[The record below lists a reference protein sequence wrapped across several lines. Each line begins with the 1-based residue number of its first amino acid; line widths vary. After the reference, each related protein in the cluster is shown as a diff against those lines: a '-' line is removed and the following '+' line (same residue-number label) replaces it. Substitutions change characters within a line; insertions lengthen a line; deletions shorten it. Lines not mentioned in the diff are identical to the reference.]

1 MNMSRELCAAAS
13 ASEAVIMRDASS
25 VYLAGGTE
33 LLRFG
38 TERSADR
45 LIMLKNIPELKGILG
60 EPRQTVRVGSMTTF
74 QEALGSDLVP
84 AYLKEALRYMAS
96 RTKRNMATIGGNV
109 ALMRDDSYLAATLI
123 AAHAKLELLR
133 RVKPDSGESAQ
144 ARFGCPDKNRLD
156 LEETAQGRGDQP
168 VRETICIRRYLQ
180 HRKEYQ
186 KDLITAIIVRTDVC
200 VVSKRYANTAESH
213 SYLTA
218 AMGYVDGH
226 FRVGI
231 SVKNAGVFFP
241 KEFSDSLGE
250 EENAETFAHFAR
262 SWAGLDIPDD
272 LYGSTAYKRYLLGVT
287 LESLYHLLKERTSSG
302 QSTDGRKG
310 ETEA

>member
-1 MNMSRELCAAAS
+1 MSRELCAAAS

-25 VYLAGGTE
+25 AYLAGGTE
-33 LLRFG
+33 LLRSG

-45 LIMLKNIPELKGILG
+45 LIMLKNIPELKGVSG
-60 EPRQTVRVGSMTTF
+60 ETPEAVRIGSMTTF

-96 RTKRNMATIGGNV
+96 RTKRDMATIGGNV

-123 AAHAKLELLR
+123 AAHAKLELLHWA
-133 RVKPDSGESAQ
+133 KPDSGESVQ
-144 ARFGCPDKNRLD
+144 DRSGCPDKNGSD
-156 LEETAQGRGDQP
+156 LEEASQVRGDQP
-168 VRETICIRRYLQ
+168 VREPICIRRYLQ
-180 HRKEYQ
+180 HREEYQ
-186 KDLITAIIVRTDVC
+186 KDLITAIMVRTDIC

-218 AMGYVDGH
+218 AMGYADGR
-226 FRVGI
+226 FRVGV

-250 EENAETFAHFAR
+250 DENAETFARFAN

-287 LESLYHLLKERTSSG
+287 LENLYRSLKERISSG
-302 QSTDGRKG
+302 QRTDGRKG

>member
-1 MNMSRELCAAAS
+1 MSRELCAAAS
-13 ASEAVIMRDASS
+13 ASEAVIMRDDSS
-25 VYLAGGTE
+25 AYLAGGTE
-33 LLRFG
+33 LLRSG

-45 LIMLKNIPELKGILG
+45 LIMLKNIPELKGVSG
-60 EPRQTVRVGSMTTF
+60 ETPEAVRIGSMTTF

-96 RTKRNMATIGGNV
+96 RTKRDMATIGGNV

-133 RVKPDSGESAQ
+133 RVKPDSGELIQDQS
-144 ARFGCPDKNRLD
+144 GYPDKNSLD
-156 LEETAQGRGDQP
+156 LEEASQARGDQP

-186 KDLITAIIVRTDVC
+186 KDLITAIMVRTDIC

-218 AMGYVDGH
+218 AMGYVDGR
-226 FRVGI
+226 FRVGV

-241 KEFSDSLGE
+241 KEFSVSLGE
-250 EENAETFAHFAR
+250 DENAEAFAHFAK
-262 SWAGLDIPDD
+262 SWEGLDIPDD

-287 LESLYHLLKERTSSG
+287 LENLYRLLKERISSG
-302 QSTDGRKG
+302 QRTDVRKG

>member
-1 MNMSRELCAAAS
+1 MSRELCAAAS

-25 VYLAGGTE
+25 AYLAGGTE
-33 LLRFG
+33 LLRSG

-45 LIMLKNIPELKGILG
+45 LIMLKNIPELKGVSG
-60 EPRQTVRVGSMTTF
+60 ETPEAVRIGSMTTF

-144 ARFGCPDKNRLD
+144 VRFGCPDKNRLD

-168 VRETICIRRYLQ
+168 VREAICIRRYLQ
-180 HRKEYQ
+180 HREEYQ
-186 KDLITAIIVRTDVC
+186 KDLITAIMVRTDIC

-218 AMGYVDGH
+218 AMGYADGR
-226 FRVGI
+226 FRVGV

-250 EENAETFAHFAR
+250 DENAETFARFAN

-272 LYGSTAYKRYLLGVT
+272 LYGSKVYKRYLLGVT
-287 LESLYHLLKERTSSG
+287 LENLYRSLKERISSG
-302 QSTDGRKG
+302 QRTDGRKG

>member
-1 MNMSRELCAAAS
+1 MSRELCAAAS

-25 VYLAGGTE
+25 AYLAGGTE
-33 LLRFG
+33 LLRSG

-45 LIMLKNIPELKGILG
+45 LIMLKNIPELKGVSG
-60 EPRQTVRVGSMTTF
+60 ETPEAVRIGSMTTF

-96 RTKRNMATIGGNV
+96 RTKRDMATIGGNV

-123 AAHAKLELLR
+123 AAHAKLELLHWA
-133 RVKPDSGESAQ
+133 KPDSGELVQDRS
-144 ARFGCPDKNRLD
+144 GCPDKNRLD
-156 LEETAQGRGDQP
+156 LEEASQARGDQP
-168 VRETICIRRYLQ
+168 VREAICIRRYLQ
-180 HRKEYQ
+180 HREEYQ
-186 KDLITAIIVRTDVC
+186 KDLITAIMVRTDIC

-213 SYLTA
+213 SYLTT
-218 AMGYVDGH
+218 AMGYVDGR
-226 FRVGI
+226 FRVGV

-250 EENAETFAHFAR
+250 DENAETFARFAN

-287 LESLYHLLKERTSSG
+287 LENLYRLLKERISSG
-302 QSTDGRKG
+302 QRTGGRKG

>member
-1 MNMSRELCAAAS
+1 MSRELCAAAS

-25 VYLAGGTE
+25 AYLAGGTE
-33 LLRFG
+33 LLRSG

-45 LIMLKNIPELKGILG
+45 LIMLKNIPELKGVSG
-60 EPRQTVRVGSMTTF
+60 ETPEAVRIGSMTTF

-84 AYLKEALRYMAS
+84 VYLKEALRYMAS

-123 AAHAKLELLR
+123 AAHAKLELLHW
-133 RVKPDSGESAQ
+133 VKPDSGELVQDRS
-144 ARFGCPDKNRLD
+144 GCPDKNRLD
-156 LEETAQGRGDQP
+156 LEEASQARGDQP
-168 VRETICIRRYLQ
+168 VREAICIRRYLQ
-180 HRKEYQ
+180 HREEYQ
-186 KDLITAIIVRTDVC
+186 KDLITAIMVRTDIC

-218 AMGYVDGH
+218 AMGYVDGR
-226 FRVGI
+226 FRVGV

-250 EENAETFAHFAR
+250 DENAETFARFAN

-287 LESLYHLLKERTSSG
+287 LENLYRSLKERISSG
-302 QSTDGRKG
+302 QRTDGRKG

>member
-1 MNMSRELCAAAS
+1 MYMSRELCAAAS

-25 VYLAGGTE
+25 AYLAGGTE
-33 LLRFG
+33 LLRSG

-45 LIMLKNIPELKGILG
+45 LIMLKNIPELKGVSG
-60 EPRQTVRVGSMTTF
+60 ETPEAVRIGSMTTF

-96 RTKRNMATIGGNV
+96 RTKRDMATIGGNV

-123 AAHAKLELLR
+123 AAHAKLELLHWA
-133 RVKPDSGESAQ
+133 KPDSGESVQ
-144 ARFGCPDKNRLD
+144 DRFGCPDKNGSD
-156 LEETAQGRGDQP
+156 LEEASQVRGDQP
-168 VRETICIRRYLQ
+168 VREAICIRRYLQ
-180 HRKEYQ
+180 HREEYQ
-186 KDLITAIIVRTDVC
+186 KDLITAIMVRTDIC

-218 AMGYVDGH
+218 AMGYADGR
-226 FRVGI
+226 FRVGV
-231 SVKNAGVFFP
+231 SLKNAGVFFP

-250 EENAETFAHFAR
+250 DENAETFARFAN

-287 LESLYHLLKERTSSG
+287 LENLYRSLKERISSG
-302 QSTDGRKG
+302 QRTDGRKG

>member
-1 MNMSRELCAAAS
+1 MSRELCAAAS

-25 VYLAGGTE
+25 AYLAGGTE
-33 LLRFG
+33 LLRSG

-45 LIMLKNIPELKGILG
+45 LIMLKNIPELKGVSG
-60 EPRQTVRVGSMTTF
+60 ETPEAVRIGSMTTF

-96 RTKRNMATIGGNV
+96 RTKRDMATIGGNV

-123 AAHAKLELLR
+123 AAHGKLELLHW
-133 RVKPDSGESAQ
+133 VKPDSGELIQDQS
-144 ARFGCPDKNRLD
+144 GYPDKNSLD
-156 LEETAQGRGDQP
+156 LEEASQARGDQP

-186 KDLITAIIVRTDVC
+186 KDLITAIMVRTDIC

-218 AMGYVDGH
+218 AMGYVDGR
-226 FRVGI
+226 FRVGV
-231 SVKNAGVFFP
+231 SVKNAGVFFL

-250 EENAETFAHFAR
+250 DENAETFARFAN

-287 LESLYHLLKERTSSG
+287 LENLYRLLKERISSG
-302 QSTDGRKG
+302 QRTDVRKG

>member
-1 MNMSRELCAAAS
+1 MSRELCAAAS
-13 ASEAVIMRDASS
+13 ASEAVVMRDASS
-25 VYLAGGTE
+25 AYLAGGTE
-33 LLRFG
+33 LLRSG

-45 LIMLKNIPELKGILG
+45 LIMLKNIPELKGVSG
-60 EPRQTVRVGSMTTF
+60 ETPEAVRIGSMTTF

-96 RTKRNMATIGGNV
+96 RTKRDMATIGGNV

-144 ARFGCPDKNRLD
+144 VRFGCPDKNRLD

-168 VRETICIRRYLQ
+168 VREAICIRRYLQ
-180 HRKEYQ
+180 HREEYQ
-186 KDLITAIIVRTDVC
+186 KDLITAIMVRTDIC

-218 AMGYVDGH
+218 AMGYADGR
-226 FRVGI
+226 FRVGV

-250 EENAETFAHFAR
+250 DENAETFARFAN

-272 LYGSTAYKRYLLGVT
+272 LYGSKVYKRYLLGVT
-287 LESLYHLLKERTSSG
+287 LENLYRSLKERISSG
-302 QSTDGRKG
+302 QRTDGRKG

>member
-13 ASEAVIMRDASS
+13 ASEAVIMRDDSS
-25 VYLAGGTE
+25 AYLAGGTE
-33 LLRFG
+33 LLRSG

-45 LIMLKNIPELKGILG
+45 LIMLKNIPELKGVSG
-60 EPRQTVRVGSMTTF
+60 ETPEAVRIGSMTTF

-96 RTKRNMATIGGNV
+96 RTKRDMATIGGNV

-123 AAHAKLELLR
+123 AAHAKLELLHWA
-133 RVKPDSGESAQ
+133 KPDSGESVQ
-144 ARFGCPDKNRLD
+144 DRFGCPDKNGSD
-156 LEETAQGRGDQP
+156 LEEASQVRGDQP
-168 VRETICIRRYLQ
+168 VREAICIRRYLQ
-180 HRKEYQ
+180 HREEYQ

-213 SYLTA
+213 PYLTA
-218 AMGYVDGH
+218 AMGYADGR
-226 FRVGI
+226 FRVGV

-241 KEFSDSLGE
+241 KEFSVSLGE
-250 EENAETFAHFAR
+250 DENAEAFAHFAK
-262 SWAGLDIPDD
+262 SWEGLDIPDD

-287 LESLYHLLKERTSSG
+287 LENLYRLLKERISSG
-302 QSTDGRKG
+302 QRTDVRKG

>member
-1 MNMSRELCAAAS
+1 MSRELCAAAS
-13 ASEAVIMRDASS
+13 ASEAVIMRDSS
-25 VYLAGGTE
+25 SAYLAGGTE
-33 LLRFG
+33 LLRSG

-45 LIMLKNIPELKGILG
+45 LIMLKNIPELKGVSG
-60 EPRQTVRVGSMTTF
+60 ETPEAVRIGSMTTF

-84 AYLKEALRYMAS
+84 VYLKEALRYMAS

-109 ALMRDDSYLAATLI
+109 ALMRDDSYLVAVLI
-123 AAHAKLELLR
+123 AAHAKIELLR
-133 RVKPDSGESAQ
+133 KGKKDSDESAQ
-144 ARFGCPDKNRLD
+144 DRSGCPGKNRLD
-156 LEETAQGRGDQP
+156 PQETAQGGGGRP
-168 VRETICIRRYLQ
+168 VRETICIRRFLL
-180 HRKEYQ
+180 HREEYRE
-186 KDLITAIIVRTDVC
+186 DLITALLVRTDVC

-241 KEFSDSLGE
+241 KEFSDSIGE
-250 EENAETFAHFAR
+250 NENAKTFAYFAKN
-262 SWAGLDIPDD
+262 WAGLDIPDD

-287 LESLYHLLKERTSSG
+287 LESMYRLLKERISSG
-302 QSTDGRKG
+302 QGTDGRKG

>member
-1 MNMSRELCAAAS
+1 MSRELCAAAS

-25 VYLAGGTE
+25 AYLAGGTE
-33 LLRFG
+33 LLRSG

-45 LIMLKNIPELKGILG
+45 LIMLKNIPELKGVSG
-60 EPRQTVRVGSMTTF
+60 ETPEAVRIGSMTTF

-96 RTKRNMATIGGNV
+96 RTKRDMATIGGNV

-123 AAHAKLELLR
+123 AAHAKLELLHWA
-133 RVKPDSGESAQ
+133 KPDSGELVQDRS
-144 ARFGCPDKNRLD
+144 GCPDKNRLD
-156 LEETAQGRGDQP
+156 LEEASQARGDQP
-168 VRETICIRRYLQ
+168 VREAICIRRYLQ
-180 HRKEYQ
+180 HREEYQ
-186 KDLITAIIVRTDVC
+186 KDLITAIMVRTDIC

-213 SYLTA
+213 SYLTT
-218 AMGYVDGH
+218 AMGYVDGR
-226 FRVGI
+226 FRVGV

-250 EENAETFAHFAR
+250 DENAETFARFAN
-262 SWAGLDIPDD
+262 SWAGLDVPDD

-287 LESLYHLLKERTSSG
+287 LENLYRLLKERITSG
-302 QSTDGRKG
+302 QRTDVRKG